1 MDGHPTGAAVG
12 GRRPI
17 AGAPSSHCGLRNADC
32 GIGAPF
38 SQSAIRNP
46 QSAIVSGWLF
56 DLHPMQG
63 GMVLWI
69 VDEAGATHRLTE
81 RFEPVFYATGAR
93 RDLAALARARRADG
107 LARPL
112 GPARRREFWTGEPI
126 DVLAFALGDPEAQPR
141 LLRRL
146 STFTA
151 VTFFD
156 CDLPL
161 ALQYGHHR
169 KIFPLARVTARH
181 DERGRLL
188 DIATADSPWDLEYE
202 HPPLRRMAL
211 TGQGDELGH
220 GVPTGTLRVLEVQ
233 AGDEAF
239 RLDEG
244 DPGTLIAE
252 LNRLIR
258 RYDPHVL
265 LTQYGDAYLV
275 PTLLL
280 LARRAGLPLEL
291 DREVVRRRIRL
302 RGHSYFSYGR
312 ILYQAP
318 FYPCFGR
325 WHIDAKNSFVLREAR
340 LQGVVELSRLSRI
353 PVQKMARTSPGSAIS
368 AMQLDRALSEGIL
381 VPWKKGEPERW
392 KSAWDLFVAD
402 KGGLVYQPLTGLHQG
417 VAEIDF
423 TSMYPS
429 MMVHHNISPETV
441 GCACCA
447 NDPAAR
453 VPEIG
458 TTLCRRREGLVTR
471 TLRPILKRR
480 AEYKAR
486 KKAAAAGSERRAV
499 YDQRQNA
506 LKWIL
511 VTCFGYL
518 GYRNARFGRIE
529 AHEAVT
535 AWGREKLIQAREV
548 CEAHGFRML
557 HAIVDSLW
565 IQKDGATEEE
575 LARLCHAI
583 RQKVGIAIAL
593 EGVYKWIAFLP
604 SRVSPRVPVVN
615 RYLGAFASGEMK
627 VRGID
632 LRRSDTPPIVAEA
645 QARMIARLAEAP
657 DAAGYRARVPAVLDV
672 LAEYALRLWEGRVPL
687 EELAITKTVSKKP
700 EEYRHDTLS
709 ALAARQLARKGI
721 AVHPGEAV
729 RYVIQQER
737 AADKAARV
745 RPLELLG
752 DDASYDAAKYVDLLV
767 RAAETVLA
775 PCGYDAPRLHRYLD
789 VIRPFSP
796 SPSSSHSVGIRGP
809 AIPLSLFEGEGMG
822 EGAR

>member
-1 MDGHPTGAAVG
+1 MGA
-12 GRRPI
+12 RP
-17 AGAPSSHCGLRNADC
+17 GLRPHCGTRDAER
-32 GIGAPF
+32 GIGPRLDSS
-38 SQSAIRNP
+38 SQSSIDNR
-46 QSAIVSGWLF
+46 QSTIVHGWLF
-56 DLHPMQG
+56 DLYPMRG

-69 VDEAGATHRLTE
+69 VDEAGESHRLTE
-81 RFEPVFYATGAR
+81 AFEPVFYATGAR
-93 RDLAALARARRADG
+93 RDLAALGRALAADG

-112 GPARRREFWTGEPI
+112 GPARRREFWTGAMI

-141 LLRRL
+141 LLRRIA
-146 STFTA
+146 TFTT

-161 ALQYGHHR
+161 ALQYAHHR
-169 KIFPLARVTARH
+169 KVFPVARVTATR
-181 DERGRLL
+181 DARGRLL
-188 DIATADSPWDLEYE
+188 DLAAADSPWEIEYE

-211 TGQGDELGH
+211 ACQGDELGR
-220 GVPTGTLRVLEVQ
+220 GVPTGTLRVLEVR
-233 AGDEAF
+233 AGDEVV

-244 DPGTLIAE
+244 DPGALIAE
-252 LNRLIR
+252 LNRLLR
-258 RYDPHVL
+258 RHDPHIL
-265 LTQYGDAYLV
+265 FTQYGDAYLV

-280 LARRAGLPLEL
+280 LARRAGIPLEL
-291 DREVVRRRIRL
+291 DRDAIRRRIRL

-325 WHIDAKNSFVLREAR
+325 WHIDAKNSFLLRETR
-340 LQGVVELSRLSRI
+340 MQGLVELSRLSKI

-368 AMQLDRALSEGIL
+368 GMQLDRALDEGIL

-423 TSMYPS
+423 ASMYPA
-429 MMVHHNISPETV
+429 MMVRHNISPETV

-447 NDPAAR
+447 GDAAAR

-458 TTLCRRREGLVTR
+458 IPVCRRREGLVTR
-471 TLRPILKRR
+471 TLRPILARR

-486 KKAAAAGSERRAV
+486 RKAAAGERREV
-499 YDQRQNA
+499 YDQRQTA

-535 AWGREKLIQAREV
+535 AWSREKLIQAREV
-548 CEAHGFRML
+548 CEAHGFRVL

-565 IQKDGATEEE
+565 IRKDGATEEE
-575 LARLCHAI
+575 LAMLCRRIQA
-583 RQKVGIAIAL
+583 KVGIPIAL

-615 RYLGAFASGEMK
+615 RYLGAFANGETK

-632 LRRSDTPPIVAEA
+632 LRRSDTPPLVAEA
-645 QARMIARLAEAP
+645 QGRMIALLAEAP

-672 LAEYALRLWEGRVPL
+672 LAEYALRLWEGQARL
-687 EELAITKTVSKKP
+687 EDLTITKSVSKKP

-709 ALAARQLARKGI
+709 ALAAKALARKGI

-729 RYVIQQER
+729 RYVIQR
-737 AADKAARV
+737 DGAADKAARV

-752 DDASYDAAKYVDLLV
+752 DDAAYDAAKYVDLLV

-775 PCGYDAPRLHRYLD
+775 PCGYDAAKLHRYLD
-789 VIRPFSP
+789 LIRRQETESRTL
-796 SPSSSHSVGIRGP
+796 SSSGVRR
-809 AIPLSLFEGEGMG
+809 EG
-822 EGAR
+822 

>member
-1 MDGHPTGAAVG
+1 M
-12 GRRPI
+12 
-17 AGAPSSHCGLRNADC
+17 RNAEC
-32 GIGAPF
+32 GIGARPGPP
-38 SQSAIRNP
+38 SSHSAFRIP
-46 QSAIVSGWLF
+46 HSALVSGWLF
-56 DLHPMQG
+56 DLYPMRG

-69 VDEAGATHRLTE
+69 VDEAGESHRLTE
-81 RFEPVFYATGAR
+81 AFEPVFYATGAR
-93 RDLAALARARRADG
+93 RDLLALGRALAADG

-112 GPARRREFWTGEPI
+112 GPTRRREFWTGAMI

-141 LLRRL
+141 LLRRIA
-146 STFTA
+146 TFTA
-151 VTFFD
+151 VTFYD

-169 KIFPLARVTARH
+169 KVFPLARVAAAH
-181 DERGRLL
+181 DDRGRLL
-188 DIATADSPWDLEYE
+188 DIAARDSPWDLEYE
-202 HPPLRRMAL
+202 HPPLRRMTLA
-211 TGQGDELGH
+211 GQGDELGR
-220 GVPTGTLRVLEVQ
+220 GTPTGTLRVLEAHVE
-233 AGDEAF
+233 GETF

-244 DPGTLIAE
+244 DPATLIAE

-258 RYDPHVL
+258 QYDPHVL
-265 LTQYGDAYLV
+265 FTRHGDAYLV

-280 LARRAGLPLEL
+280 LARRAGIPLEL
-291 DREVVRRRIRL
+291 DRDAVRRRIRL

-325 WHIDAKNSFVLREAR
+325 WHIDATNSFVLREAR
-340 LQGVVELSRLSRI
+340 MQGVVELSRLSRL

-368 AMQLDRALSEGIL
+368 AMQLDRALAEGIL

-423 TSMYPS
+423 ASMYPS

-447 NDPAAR
+447 GDKAAR
-453 VPEIG
+453 VPETGIPI
-458 TTLCRRREGLVTR
+458 CRRREGLVTR
-471 TLRPILKRR
+471 TLHPILERR
-480 AEYKAR
+480 AAYKAR
-486 KKAAAAGSERRAV
+486 RRAAAGERREV

-535 AWGREKLIQAREV
+535 AWSREKLIQSREV
-548 CEAHGFRML
+548 CEAHGFRVL

-575 LARLCHAI
+575 LAMLC
-583 RQKVGIAIAL
+583 RQIQAKVGISIAL

-615 RYLGAFASGEMK
+615 RYLGAFRSGETK

-645 QARMIARLAEAP
+645 QEKMLALLAEAP

-672 LAEYALRLWEGRVPL
+672 LAEYALRLWEGQVRL
-687 EELAITKTVSKKP
+687 EELTITKTISKKP

-709 ALAARQLARKGI
+709 ALAAKQLARKGI

-729 RYVIQQER
+729 RYVIQR
-737 AADKAARV
+737 DGAADKGARV

-767 RAAETVLA
+767 RAAETVLSL
-775 PCGYDAPRLHRYLD
+775 CGYDAARLHRYLAL
-789 VIRPFSP
+789 IRKQ
-796 SPSSSHSVGIRGP
+796 
-809 AIPLSLFEGEGMG
+809 EGEARTLSASGVRR
-822 EGAR
+822 EG

>member
-1 MDGHPTGAAVG
+1 MDGHPPGAAVG
-12 GRRPI
+12 GRRIP
-17 AGAPSSHCGLRNADC
+17 AGAPPSQCGKRNADLSAGSVAEC
-32 GIGAPF
+32 GIEG
-38 SQSAIRNP
+38 SAL
-46 QSAIVSGWLF
+46 VSGWLF
-56 DLHPMQG
+56 DLYPAKG
-63 GMVLWI
+63 GMVLWV
-69 VDEAGATHRLTE
+69 VDEAGGSHRLTE
-81 RFEPVFYATGAR
+81 AFEPVFFAAGGR
-93 RDLAALARARRADG
+93 RDLAALGRALAADG
-107 LARPL
+107 LVRPL

-141 LLRRL
+141 LLRRIAA
-146 STFTA
+146 FTA

-161 ALQYGHHR
+161 ALQYSHHR
-169 KIFPLARVTARH
+169 KVFPLARVTAAH
-181 DERGRLL
+181 DGRGRLL
-188 DIATADSPWDLEYE
+188 EIAAADSPWDLEYE

-211 TGQGDELGH
+211 SCQGDELGR
-220 GVPTGTLRVLEVQ
+220 GVPTGTLRVLEVHVE
-233 AGDEAF
+233 GEVF

-244 DPGTLIAE
+244 EPATLIAE

-258 RYDPHVL
+258 HYDPHVFF
-265 LTQYGDAYLV
+265 TQYGDAYLV

-280 LARRAGLPLEL
+280 LARRAGIPLDL
-291 DREVVRRRIRL
+291 DRDAVHRRIRL

-325 WHIDAKNSFVLREAR
+325 WHIDAKNSFLLRETR
-340 LQGVVELSRLSRI
+340 MQGLVELSRLSRI

-368 AMQLDRALSEGIL
+368 GMQLDRALGEGIL

-392 KSAWDLFVAD
+392 KSAWELFVAD
-402 KGGLVYQPLTGLHQG
+402 KGGLVYQPITGLHQG

-423 TSMYPS
+423 ASMYPA

-447 NDPAAR
+447 GEAAAR

-458 TTLCRRREGLVTR
+458 IATCRRREGLVTR
-471 TLRPILKRR
+471 TLRPILERR
-480 AEYKAR
+480 AAYKAR
-486 KKAAAAGSERRAV
+486 RKAAADAERRAV
-499 YDQRQNA
+499 YDQRQTA

-535 AWGREKLIQAREV
+535 AWSREKLIQAREA
-548 CEAHGFRML
+548 CEARGFRVL
-557 HAIVDSLW
+557 HAIVDALW

-575 LARLCHAI
+575 LAMLC
-583 RQKVGIAIAL
+583 RQIHRTVGIPIAL

-615 RYLGAFASGEMK
+615 RYLGAFAGGGTK

-632 LRRSDTPPIVAEA
+632 LRRSDTPPLVAEA
-645 QARMIARLAEAP
+645 QERMIALLAEAP

-672 LAEYALRLWEGRVPL
+672 LAEYALRLWEGRARL
-687 EELAITKTVSKKP
+687 EDLTITKTISRKP

-709 ALAARQLARKGI
+709 ALAARALARRGI

-729 RYVIQQER
+729 RYVIQEEK
-737 AADKAARV
+737 AAEKAARA

-752 DDASYDAAKYVDLLV
+752 DDASYDAAKYADLLV

-775 PCGYDAPRLHRYLD
+775 PCGYDAPRLHRYLAM
-789 VIRPFSP
+789 IRKQERES
-796 SPSSSHSVGIRGP
+796 R
-809 AIPLSLFEGEGMG
+809 AFEGPGRPG
-822 EGAR
+822 VNPAVHPPRQGQCGRGN

>member
-1 MDGHPTGAAVG
+1 MRNAECGTSAPPTPA
-12 GRRPI
+12 
-17 AGAPSSHCGLRNADC
+17 SSHSAFRNPQAAIIN
-32 GIGAPF
+32 G
-38 SQSAIRNP
+38 SLSSHSAIRNP
-46 QSAIVSGWLF
+46 HSASVSGWLF
-56 DLHPMQG
+56 DLYPTKG

-69 VDEAGATHRLTE
+69 VDEAGGSHRLTE
-81 RFEPVFYATGAR
+81 AFEPVFYAAGTR
-93 RDLAALARARRADG
+93 RDLAALGRALAADG

-112 GPARRREFWTGEPI
+112 GPARRREFWTGAMI
-126 DVLAFALGDPEAQPR
+126 DVAAFALGDPEAQPR
-141 LLRRL
+141 LLRRI

-169 KIFPLARVTARH
+169 KVFPAARVTAAH
-181 DERGRLL
+181 DDRSRLL
-188 DIATADSPWDLEYE
+188 EIAAADSPWDLEYA

-211 TGQGDELGH
+211 TCQGDELGR

-233 AGDEAF
+233 AGDEVC
-239 RLDEG
+239 RIDDG
-244 DPGTLIAE
+244 DPAALIAE
-252 LNRLIR
+252 LNRLIHR
-258 RYDPHVL
+258 HDPHIL
-265 LTQYGDAYLV
+265 FTRYGDAYLV

-280 LARRAGLPLEL
+280 LARRAGIPLDL
-291 DREVVRRRIRL
+291 DREVVCRRIRL

-325 WHIDAKNSFVLREAR
+325 WHIDAKNSFLLRETR
-340 LQGVVELSRLSRI
+340 MQGVVELSRLSRI

-368 AMQLDRALSEGIL
+368 GMQLDRALSEGIL

-392 KSAWDLFVAD
+392 KSAWELFVAD

-423 TSMYPS
+423 ASMYPA
-429 MMVHHNISPETV
+429 MMVRHNISPETV

-447 NDPAAR
+447 GDAAAR

-458 TTLCRRREGLVTR
+458 IAVCRRREGLVTR
-471 TLRPILKRR
+471 TLRPILERR
-480 AEYKAR
+480 AAYKALR
-486 KKAAAAGSERRAV
+486 RAAAGERRAV
-499 YDQRQNA
+499 YDQRQTA

-535 AWGREKLIQAREV
+535 AWSREKLIQAREV
-548 CEAHGFRML
+548 CEAHGFRVL
-557 HAIVDSLW
+557 HAIVDALW

-575 LARLCHAI
+575 LAMLCRRI
-583 RQKVGIAIAL
+583 QDTVGIPIAL

-615 RYLGAFASGEMK
+615 RYLGAFADGETK

-632 LRRSDTPPIVAEA
+632 LRRSDTPPLVTEA
-645 QARMIARLAEAP
+645 QERMIALLAEAP

-672 LAEYALRLWEGRVPL
+672 LADYALRLWEGRARL
-687 EELAITKTVSKKP
+687 EDLTVTKTISRKP

-709 ALAARQLARKGI
+709 ALAAKQLARKGI

-729 RYVIQQER
+729 RYVIQEDG
-737 AADKAARV
+737 AADKAARA

-752 DDASYDAAKYVDLLV
+752 DDAAYDAAKYVDLLV
-767 RAAETVLA
+767 RAAETVLG
-775 PCGYDAPRLHRYLD
+775 PCGYDAARLRRYLD
-789 VIRPFSP
+789 LIRKQERESRVLSREPRTLNLELRTLNLE
-796 SPSSSHSVGIRGP
+796 RGGTP
-809 AIPLSLFEGEGMG
+809 
-822 EGAR
+822 

>member
-1 MDGHPTGAAVG
+1 
-12 GRRPI
+12 
-17 AGAPSSHCGLRNADC
+17 
-32 GIGAPF
+32 
-38 SQSAIRNP
+38 
-46 QSAIVSGWLF
+46 
-56 DLHPMQG
+56 
-63 GMVLWI
+63 
-69 VDEAGATHRLTE
+69 
-81 RFEPVFYATGAR
+81 
-93 RDLAALARARRADG
+93 
-107 LARPL
+107 
-112 GPARRREFWTGEPI
+112 
-126 DVLAFALGDPEAQPR
+126 
-141 LLRRL
+141 
-146 STFTA
+146 
-151 VTFFD
+151 
-156 CDLPL
+156 
-161 ALQYGHHR
+161 
-169 KIFPLARVTARH
+169 
-181 DERGRLL
+181 
-188 DIATADSPWDLEYE
+188 
-202 HPPLRRMAL
+202 
-211 TGQGDELGH
+211 
-220 GVPTGTLRVLEVQ
+220 VLEVHVE
-233 AGDEAF
+233 GEAF

-244 DPGTLIAE
+244 DPGALIAE
-252 LNRLIR
+252 LNRLIL
-258 RYDPHVL
+258 RYDPHL
-265 LTQYGDAYLV
+265 LFTQYGDAYLV
-275 PTLLL
+275 PTLLF
-280 LARRAGLPLEL
+280 LARRAGIPLEL
-291 DREVVRRRIRL
+291 DRDAVRRRIRL

-325 WHIDAKNSFVLREAR
+325 WHIDAKNSFLLRESR

-368 AMQLDRALSEGIL
+368 AMQLDRALGEGIL

-423 TSMYPS
+423 ASMYPA
-429 MMVHHNISPETV
+429 MMVRHNISPETV

-447 NDPAAR
+447 GDPAAR
-453 VPEIG
+453 APEIG

-471 TLRPILKRR
+471 TLRPILERR

-486 KKAAAAGSERRAV
+486 KKAAAAGGAGEQERRAV

-535 AWGREKLIQAREV
+535 AWSREKLIQAREV

-575 LARLCHAI
+575 LAMLCRRIHA
-583 RQKVGIAIAL
+583 KVGIAIAL

-615 RYLGAFASGEMK
+615 RYLGAFAGGETK

-632 LRRSDTPPIVAEA
+632 LRRSDTPPLVAEA
-645 QARMIARLAEAP
+645 QERMIALLAEAP

-672 LAEYALRLWEGRVPL
+672 LAEYALRLWEGQVRL
-687 EELAITKTVSKKP
+687 EDLTITKTISKKP

-737 AADKAARV
+737 AADKAARA

-752 DDASYDAAKYVDLLV
+752 DDANYDAAKYVDLLV
-767 RAAETVLA
+767 RAAETVLS
-775 PCGYDAPRLHRYLD
+775 PCGYDAPKLHRYLD
-789 VIRPFSP
+789 LIRKQEAEARALSP
-796 SPSSSHSVGIRGP
+796 SGVRR
-809 AIPLSLFEGEGMG
+809 EG
-822 EGAR
+822 

>member
-1 MDGHPTGAAVG
+1 M
-12 GRRPI
+12 
-17 AGAPSSHCGLRNADC
+17 
-32 GIGAPF
+32 
-38 SQSAIRNP
+38 
-46 QSAIVSGWLF
+46 SGWLF
-56 DLHPMQG
+56 DLYPMQG

-69 VDEAGATHRLTE
+69 VDEAGESHRLTE
-81 RFEPVFYATGAR
+81 AFEPIFYATGTR
-93 RDLAALARARRADG
+93 RDLAALGRALAADG

-112 GPARRREFWTGEPI
+112 GPARRREFWTGAMI
-126 DVLAFALGDPEAQPR
+126 DVLAFALAVPEAQPR
-141 LLRRL
+141 LLRRIAP
-146 STFTA
+146 FTT

-161 ALQYGHHR
+161 PLQYSHYR
-169 KIFPLARVTARH
+169 KVFPAARVTATH
-181 DERGRLL
+181 DDRGRLL
-188 DIATADSPWDLEYE
+188 DIAARDSPWDLEYE

-211 TGQGDELGH
+211 AGQGDELGR
-220 GVPTGTLRVLEVQ
+220 GVPTGTLRVLEVHVE
-233 AGDEAF
+233 GEAF

-258 RYDPHVL
+258 RYDPHIL
-265 LTQYGDAYLV
+265 FTQYGDAYLV

-280 LARRAGLPLEL
+280 LARRAGIPLEL
-291 DREVVRRRIRL
+291 DRDAIRRRIRL

-325 WHIDAKNSFVLREAR
+325 WHIDAKNSFILRESR
-340 LQGVVELSRLSRI
+340 MQGLVELSRLSKI

-368 AMQLDRALSEGIL
+368 GMQLDRALDEGIL

-423 TSMYPS
+423 ASMYPA
-429 MMVHHNISPETV
+429 MMVRHNISPETV

-447 NDPAAR
+447 GDAGAR

-458 TTLCRRREGLVTR
+458 ATLCRRREGLVTR
-471 TLRPILKRR
+471 TLRPIL
-480 AEYKAR
+480 
-486 KKAAAAGSERRAV
+486 ERRARYKALRKAAPAGGERREV
-499 YDQRQNA
+499 YDQRQTA

-535 AWGREKLIQAREV
+535 AWSREKLIQAREV
-548 CEAHGFRML
+548 CEAHGFRVL

-575 LARLCHAI
+575 LAMLCRRIHA
-583 RQKVGIAIAL
+583 KVGIPIAL

-615 RYLGAFASGEMK
+615 RYLGAFTNGETK

-632 LRRSDTPPIVAEA
+632 LRRSDTPPLVAEA
-645 QARMIARLAEAP
+645 QERMIALLAEAP

-672 LAEYALRLWEGRVPL
+672 LAEYALRLWEGQVRL
-687 EELAITKTVSKKP
+687 EDLTITKTISKPP

-709 ALAARQLARKGI
+709 ALAAKQLARKGI

-737 AADKAARV
+737 AADKAARA

-752 DDASYDAAKYVDLLV
+752 DDAAYDAAKYVDLLV
-767 RAAETVLA
+767 RAAETVLG
-775 PCGYDAPRLHRYLD
+775 PCGYDAARLHRYLD
-789 VIRPFSP
+789 LLRKQEREARTL
-796 SPSSSHSVGIRGP
+796 SSSGVRR
-809 AIPLSLFEGEGMG
+809 EG
-822 EGAR
+822 